1 MVVNNSSKKSKIEMY
16 QRCKDIKNNVEYNR
30 FRTIFSTRIHNLLS
44 RQCCS
49 PFGRCKVEAFN
60 DCLSQIHDENSG
72 DVYSNSDGTS
82 YVSENQA
89 DPEPSYNA
97 LGNSN
102 LSQKLGHTVFTY
114 IH

>member
-1 MVVNNSSKKSKIEMY
+1 MIVCPKFTTRTAVTSILTQMVL
-16 QRCKDIKNNVEYNR
+16 
-30 FRTIFSTRIHNLLS
+30 H
-44 RQCCS
+44 
-49 PFGRCKVEAFN
+49 
-60 DCLSQIHDENSG
+60 
-72 DVYSNSDGTS
+72 
-82 YVSENQA
+82 VSENQA